1 MVWILFLIIV
11 YYSSKY
17 VTFGFTSVF
26 LTKSDLIIPISPSAV
41 YILVS
46 KA

>member
-1 MVWILFLIIV
+1 MLLLIIV
-11 YYSSKY
+11 YYSPKY
-17 VTFGFTSVF
+17 VTYGFTSVF
-26 LTKSDLIIPISPSAV
+26 LTKSVLMVVISPSAV